1 MNNVAHIKTEVC
13 ELKKIIHDFSI
24 KEKVYLADIASLK
37 EQVRFLQ
44 AQLFGRSSE
53 AKITPDDKQL
63 NLFNFDAGLPSD
75 EDSDNEN
82 GQDDEIEVPAH
93 KRKKPGRK
101 PLPENLPRIE
111 VEHDLTEEEKLCKC
125 GCIKTRIGK
134 EVSEQLDIIPAKMQV
149 IRHIRYKYA
158 CKNCEGTDDD
168 KPTVSIARM
177 PDQLIPKSMAT
188 PGLIAHVMT
197 AKFVDALPFYRQEK
211 QFDRMGIQI
220 PRATMCSW
228 AMKVSDACDILID
241 MLRAELLK
249 NHVIHIDETTL
260 NVLNEPGRSKSYM
273 WLYKSGQSG
282 GHVVLYE
289 YHASRS
295 GDVPRAFLKN
305 YQGVVV
311 TDGYKGYDFLDSVES
326 IVHAGCWAHAR
337 RKFTDVIKAAG
348 KKNPSGNAGTALKFI
363 SKLYKIEKYVR
374 ENHISH
380 EDIYAIRQ
388 KESKPLVND
397 FKQWLDSRVEKIPP
411 TSMLGKAVNYTL
423 GQWHKLKHF
432 LNDGRIPMD
441 NNTAENAIRPFVV
454 GRKNWLFNCTPEGA
468 RASATLYSLIETA
481 KANKL
486 EPYWYLKYLFEN
498 LPEAMSNDDFRQLL
512 PMYVDKETL
521 NISEY
526 KQRFPKN

>member
-1 MNNVAHIKTEVC
+1 MNNEACIETENR

-24 KEKVYLADIASLK
+24 REKVYLADIASLK

-44 AQLFGRSSE
+44 VQLFGRSSE
-53 AKITPDDKQL
+53 AKIKLGDKQL
-63 NLFNFDAGLPSD
+63 NLFNFDD
-75 EDSDNEN
+75 ELSAADDSDNEN
-82 GQDDEIEVPAH
+82 DPDNEIEIPAH

-111 VEHDLTEEEKLCKC
+111 VEHDLTEEEKLCRC

-158 CKNCEGTDDD
+158 CKNCEGVEDD
-168 KPTVSIARM
+168 KPGVSIARM
-177 PDQLIPKSMAT
+177 PDQIIPKSMAT

-211 QFDRMGIQI
+211 QFARMGIQI
-220 PRATMCSW
+220 PRATMCNW
-228 AMKVSDACDILID
+228 AMKVSYACGIIID
-241 MLRAELLK
+241 MLKAELLK
-249 NHVIHIDETTL
+249 NHVIHIDETIL

-273 WLYKSGQSG
+273 WLYKSGLSG
-282 GHVVLYE
+282 VPAVLYE

-295 GDVPRAFLKN
+295 GDIPKAFLKN

-311 TDGYKGYDFLDSVES
+311 TDGYKGYNFLDSAES

-363 SKLYKIEKYVR
+363 SKLYKIEKYAR
-374 ENHISH
+374 ENNISH
-380 EDIYAIRQ
+380 ENLYVSRQ
-388 KESKPLVND
+388 KESKPLVDNL
-397 FKQWLDSRVEKIPP
+397 KKWLDSRVEKVPP
-411 TSMLGKAVNYTL
+411 TSLLGKAIHYTL
-423 GQWHKLKHF
+423 GQWHKLTPF

-454 GRKNWLFNCTPEGA
+454 GRNYADLMIM
-468 RASATLYSLIETA
+468 RS
-481 KANKL
+481 
-486 EPYWYLKYLFEN
+486 
-498 LPEAMSNDDFRQLL
+498 
-512 PMYVDKETL
+512 
-521 NISEY
+521 
-526 KQRFPKN
+526 